1 MSQFLRGVKDGFL
14 GNKSPV
20 TTNKTNSLRLSGGNA
35 AAGFA
40 GSQSHQNLIDAGKI
54 YDAKALKFFKV
65 TLPII
70 AVLVGAFAVIPFT
83 YKDYSLWDGVLTWLL
98 MMLIMSMFIILPLS
112 AVLFPSSDGIDRAD
126 IEALVAENR
135 NKLRDFYIYYVN
147 NTLNN
152 GVPANEKVI
161 IKPTNFKATTS
172 CDKDAGYAVAENHKI
187 KLVGMY
193 QIEDKLTVVTVRLQ
207 FSKGYKE
214 LYIYEHDIEVF
225 EAA

>member
-1 MSQFLRGVKDGFL
+1 MNQFLRGVKDGFL

-20 TTNKTNSLRLSGGNA
+20 ATNKTNSLRLSGGNA
-35 AAGFA
+35 AAGLS
-40 GSQSHQNLIDAGKI
+40 GSQSYQKLIDAGKT
-54 YDAKALKFFKV
+54 YDAKVLKFFKV
-65 TLPII
+65 TLPVI
-70 AVLVGAFAVIPFT
+70 ALSGGLLMLIPFT
-83 YKDYSLWDGVLTWLL
+83 YQDYSLWDGVVVGLL
-98 MMLIMSMFIILPLS
+98 MMLIMSIFVIFPLS
-112 AVLFPSSDGIDRAD
+112 AVLFPSSDDIERAD

-135 NKLRDFYIYYVN
+135 SKLRDFYVYHVN

-172 CDKDAGYAVAENHKI
+172 CDKDAVEAVAQNHKI

-193 QIEDKLTVVTVRLQ
+193 QIEDKLTVVTVHLQ
-207 FSKGYKE
+207 FSEGYKE

>member
-14 GNKSPV
+14 GNKKPAS
-20 TTNKTNSLRLSGGNA
+20 TNKASRLRLSGGNA
-35 AAGFA
+35 VAGFA
-40 GSQSHQNLIDAGKI
+40 GSSSYQKLIEAGEQ
-54 YDAKALKFFKV
+54 YDAKVLKFFKV
-65 TLPII
+65 TLPVI
-70 AVLVGAFAVIPFT
+70 ALSVGLLMLIPFT
-83 YKDYSLWDGVLTWLL
+83 YQDYNLWDGVLSWLL
-98 MMLIMSMFIILPLS
+98 MMFIMSMFIILPLS

-135 NKLRDFYIYYVN
+135 NKLRDFYVYHVN

-161 IKPTNFKATTS
+161 IKPTNFKVTPS
-172 CDKDAGYAVAENHKI
+172 CDKNVGYKVAKNHKI

-207 FSKGYKE
+207 FDRGYRE

>member
-1 MSQFLRGVKDGFL
+1 
-14 GNKSPV
+14 
-20 TTNKTNSLRLSGGNA
+20 
-35 AAGFA
+35 
-40 GSQSHQNLIDAGKI
+40 
-54 YDAKALKFFKV
+54 
-65 TLPII
+65 
-70 AVLVGAFAVIPFT
+70 
-83 YKDYSLWDGVLTWLL
+83 
-98 MMLIMSMFIILPLS
+98 PLS

-135 NKLRDFYIYYVN
+135 NKLRDFYVYYVN

-172 CDKDAGYAVAENHKI
+172 CDKDAGYAVAKNHKM

-207 FSKGYKE
+207 FSKGYRE